1 MIKNKGSTAESSS
14 GQLVESCMQY
24 DFSVAQ
30 NDSGKREKWLKIYS
44 NCSTVVTVS
53 VEVTESGED
62 IYTYK

>member
-30 NDSGKREKWLKIYS
+30 NDSGKREMTEDLFQLQYS
-44 NCSTVVTVS
+44 GNS
-53 VEVTESGED
+53 
-62 IYTYK
+62 